1 MTYGVRDFGGR
12 RIELCDECGFDGRD
26 VRAERDGIRAAFA
39 ALRQLT
45 TQTDAG
51 RRPVSQT
58 WSAVEYAAHS
68 VEVTGTLIQMALMAL
83 GRDESAAPGDL
94 QDAAAAA
101 IAFADSL
108 SARDRTVQVP
118 GFPFDI
124 TVAGIVTHL
133 LHDVEHHVLD
143 VRKGLASLALAE
155 GAEVHTVRR

>member
-1 MTYGVRDFGGR
+1 MTYGVRDIGGR
-12 RIELCDECGFDGRD
+12 RIELCDECGFDGRNA
-26 VRAERDGIRAAFA
+26 RAEREGIRAAFA
-39 ALRQLT
+39 ALHQLT
-45 TQTDAG
+45 TRTDAG
-51 RRPVSQT
+51 RRPAPQT
-58 WSAVEYAAHS
+58 WSAIEYAAHS
-68 VEVTGTLIQMALMAL
+68 AEVTGTLIQVASMAL
-83 GRDESAAPGDL
+83 GRDEPAAPGNL

-108 SARDRTVQVP
+108 SAGDRKVQVP
-118 GFPFDI
+118 GFPFDV